1 MTPAHHIAELKLRST
16 VHVPTVMLVGI
27 VIDIF
32 LIEASIVIVVFI
44 VDLLVPL
51 IARVVI
57 ISGFVACPL
66 RLRLVV
72 IFASAS
78 LRMMRFI
85 AHVVLLAVVG
95 AVLFALL

>member
-57 ISGFVACPL
+57 ISGFVAYPL